1 MSGEARKLP
10 LAFVGVAIVF
20 LPRFL
25 PPVWGLS
32 AAAAQVLGI
41 FLGTVLLWLTVDV
54 AWPSVLCLLALS
66 LLPGVGTGAVLS
78 ASFGNA
84 TIWFLVF
91 SFLLTYALNETGFL
105 RRVALAFLSNRFAVK
120 SPLAFG
126 FMFLLA
132 VLALGSFIA
141 PTVTFLLFFALHR
154 EAAEALGLKPGSALM
169 RALMVGTA
177 CVTSVSCAMTPI
189 AHTFPLMALGF
200 YEAATHETISY
211 LSYLRIGLPAGVL
224 LFAFTCLILYLG
236 YGRRIREEN
245 ANPGALRLK
254 APGPMTRSETF
265 SALVFFLVVLAW
277 LITGVLPD
285 ALGGL
290 GALGTAW
297 PAMAGVL
304 LLSALR
310 PGDKPPL
317 DLKQGLSQG
326 VSWVSILL
334 CAAALA
340 LGKYVAAEEY
350 GITRGVG
357 ELLKPLMSSLGP
369 AGVIAV
375 LIAATVLM
383 TNLIS
388 NIVTTTVMYNL
399 AAAILPA
406 LEAAGTP
413 VSMKTAAILVGMCA
427 SLAFATPPAIA
438 HVALAAGSDWA
449 GPRDM
454 LRYGGMLA
462 LLCVPVVLVF
472 SLI

>member
-1 MSGEARKLP
+1 M
-10 LAFVGVAIVF
+10 
-20 LPRFL
+20 
-25 PPVWGLS
+25 
-32 AAAAQVLGI
+32 
-41 FLGTVLLWLTVDV
+41 
-54 AWPSVLCLLALS
+54 
-66 LLPGVGTGAVLS
+66 
-78 ASFGNA
+78 
-84 TIWFLVF
+84 
-91 SFLLTYALNETGFL
+91 
-105 RRVALAFLSNRFAVK
+105 
-120 SPLAFG
+120 
-126 FMFLLA
+126 
-132 VLALGSFIA
+132 
-141 PTVTFLLFFALHR
+141 
-154 EAAEALGLKPGSALM
+154 
-169 RALMVGTA
+169 
-177 CVTSVSCAMTPI
+177 
-189 AHTFPLMALGF
+189 
-200 YEAATHETISY
+200 
-211 LSYLRIGLPAGVL
+211 
-224 LFAFTCLILYLG
+224 
-236 YGRRIREEN
+236 
-245 ANPGALRLK
+245 
-254 APGPMTRSETF
+254 
-265 SALVFFLVVLAW
+265 
-277 LITGVLPD
+277 
-285 ALGGL
+285 
-290 GALGTAW
+290 
-297 PAMAGVL
+297 
-304 LLSALR
+304 
-310 PGDKPPL
+310 
-317 DLKQGLSQG
+317 
-326 VSWVSILL
+326 

-406 LEAAGTP
+406 LAAAGTP